1 MGFGNL
7 TIPSEVQ
14 RHIMIQLMS
23 GNDIEVRYVDGE
35 FIIVSSRKS
44 IKRFGDDGKER
55 KVYPLNRS
63 YYGLYVPAGLWREM
77 NNFSTNSLALEFGS
91 IHFDEA
97 DYIYDYDEF
106 IKMKANGKI

>member
-7 TIPSEVQ
+7 TIPAEVQ

-44 IKRFGDDGKER
+44 IKRFGDDGKEL
-55 KVYPLNRS
+55 KH
-63 YYGLYVPAGLWREM
+63 
-77 NNFSTNSLALEFGS
+77 NFIAR
-91 IHFDEA
+91 H
-97 DYIYDYDEF
+97 
-106 IKMKANGKI
+106 K

>member
-23 GNDIEVRYVDGE
+23 GNDIEVRHVDDE

-55 KVYPLNRS
+55 KHN
-63 YYGLYVPAGLWREM
+63 
-77 NNFSTNSLALEFGS
+77 
-91 IHFDEA
+91 
-97 DYIYDYDEF
+97 YISRH
-106 IKMKANGKI
+106 K